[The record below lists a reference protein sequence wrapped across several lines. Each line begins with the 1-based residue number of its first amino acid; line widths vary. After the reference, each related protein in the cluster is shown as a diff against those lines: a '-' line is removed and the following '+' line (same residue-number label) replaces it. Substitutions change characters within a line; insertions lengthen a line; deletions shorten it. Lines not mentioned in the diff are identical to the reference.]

1 MDTWFK
7 NMEKIIL
14 RNITLTS
21 IKTIHLIVANIIQ
34 CKYIIYRF
42 SQAWKRSSH
51 FFSQLEPRS
60 PDSKPSTLTT
70 GLLNKAVALV
80 YLRYSWP
87 CMFKVASCAVVW
99 SYGHSIITSKFFQLD
114 GLLLFCIIMGYTL
127 QAPLSSNTTPM
138 LLNFWWKFHC
148 QRSSHKS

>member
-1 MDTWFK
+1 
-7 NMEKIIL
+7 MEKIIL

-42 SQAWKRSSH
+42 SQALKRSSH
-51 FFSQLEPRS
+51 FFSRMSRLEPGS

-80 YLRYSWP
+80 CLRYSWP
-87 CMFKVASCAVVW
+87 CMLKSSTLCGRMVVR
-99 SYGHSIITSKFFQLD
+99 SFGHTSKFFQLD

-127 QAPLSSNTTPM
+127 RALLSSNTTPM
-138 LLNFWWKFHC
+138 LLNFLWKFHH